1 MKNYATKQRGNDMK
15 MPPEIAKSV
24 VKVTLEVEGLVKDQD
39 NNFAKY
45 RFVSHDQIKMKAGK
59 LMAKHG
65 LIIVANEVES
75 EVRDKSLAQSFDF
88 WIYHETGSEYG
99 PIRRTVQVPATGAQA
114 YGTAC
119 SYAQKYFLR
128 DIFQIPTGEQED
140 EGVLPKQH
148 DLAAKKSSAPTQ
160 LITDASS
167 AKIRDDL
174 LDTLMTCKTKEEAG
188 SWAEKNSQKK
198 QLMNK
203 FDQQAVTDAYYD
215 LLDSFLPPKKA
226 KEA

>member
-1 MKNYATKQRGNDMK
+1 MK
-15 MPPEIAKSV
+15 MSPEIAKAI

-65 LIIVANEVES
+65 LVIVANEVES

-88 WIYHETGSEYG
+88 WIYHEEGSEYG
-99 PIRRTVQVPATGAQA
+99 PIRRTVQVPATGAQS

-148 DLAAKKSSAPTQ
+148 DLVSKKSSAEPPVKVTTESSYKMKEF
-160 LITDASS
+160 LIDELEKCNSFDEVA
-167 AKIRDDL
+167 AWV
-174 LDTLMTCKTKEEAG
+174 KEHG
-188 SWAEKNSQKK
+188 
-198 QLMNK
+198 
-203 FDQQAVTDAYYD
+203 
-215 LLDSFLPPKKA
+215 PKKKFLTDTDKVEVSNA
-226 KEA
+226 YTEIRVYYEKMKLDQKEA